1 MTLLL
6 MAVAPM
12 ISCAEVSQ
20 DLREAMDARVNAVWN
35 KDVATWSWYTADEFT
50 VVVPEGKLLTKAE
63 RVAALKLET
72 PQAPHTISHETVHI
86 YGEAAVR
93 RFLDEDEWILEVWAR
108 QSGVWRVVAVQVN
121 FAK

>member
-1 MTLLL
+1 MTTLLF
-6 MAVAPM
+6 AVVPVIA
-12 ISCAEVSQ
+12 SAEVPQ
-20 DLREAMDARVNAVWN
+20 DLREAMNARVNAVWN
-35 KDVATWSWYTADEFT
+35 KDVATWSRYTADEFT
-50 VVVPEGKLLTKAE
+50 VVVPEGKLQTKAE

-72 PQAPHTISHETVHI
+72 PPAPHTISRETVHI

-108 QSGVWRVVAVQVN
+108 QGGVWRVVAVQVN